1 MRMSVLD
8 RILVALSTLIGM
20 ALAACVAVRAFG
32 VDLIGKAIDGLV
44 SASEYGKYI
53 VAGVAAVL
61 VLLGILVL
69 VFMFRRAA
77 KRVDRSFVVIDSSDK
92 GRVRIAMSAIE
103 EMVRQAVHSM
113 QGASN
118 LKIGVHNEE
127 DAVSIGVETSV
138 AAGEHIPTVTLNMQR
153 SIREYV
159 ETNCGIA
166 VRGVSVTINSV
177 EGDMPEAMR
186 AHESA
191 PAQRE
196 PETWIQP
203 VPAQEPAEEPAAGE
217 SAPEE
222 EQPAAWE
229 EEQPKTDEE

>member
-20 ALAACVAVRAFG
+20 ALAVCVAVRAFG
-32 VDLIGKAIDGLV
+32 VDLIGRAIDGLV

-69 VFMFRRAA
+69 VFMFRRSA

-103 EMVRQAVHSM
+103 EMVRQAVQSM

-118 LKIGVHNEE
+118 LK
-127 DAVSIGVETSV
+127 
-138 AAGEHIPTVTLNMQR
+138 TLPSTLTTCLPSAMMVPR
-153 SIREYV
+153 PV
-159 ETNCGIA
+159 
-166 VRGVSVTINSV
+166 GVST
-177 EGDMPEAMR
+177 PPR
-186 AHESA
+186 PA
-191 PAQRE
+191 P
-196 PETWIQP
+196 
-203 VPAQEPAEEPAAGE
+203 
-217 SAPEE
+217 
-222 EQPAAWE
+222 
-229 EEQPKTDEE
+229 